1 MKSALIRKLWIVI
14 AFAIAMGFLE
24 AIVVVYIREI
34 YYPEGFSFPLKLI
47 PPKIFTIELVR
58 ELATLVMLVSI
69 GMLAGKT
76 KPEKFAW
83 FLFSFGIWDITY
95 YAALKIFLDWPAS
108 LLTWDILFL
117 VPVTWI
123 GPVLAPVICSITM
136 ILFGLL
142 IIIPENKNQ
151 YVKPSCLAWSLI
163 ILGALIIF
171 TSFILDYTLL
181 MVSEGY
187 FMKDGPSLFNPGFI
201 EAVTSYIPHKFN
213 WGLFIIGEV
222 LILLGMI
229 QMIFQ
234 AKNLNILNNK

>member
-1 MKSALIRKLWIVI
+1 MRSSLIKKLWIII

-24 AIVVVYIREI
+24 AIVVVYVREI
-34 YYPEGFSFPLKLI
+34 YYPDGFSFPLKLI

-58 ELATLVMLVSI
+58 ELATLVMLVCI

-76 KPEKFAW
+76 KTEKFAW
-83 FLFSFGIWDITY
+83 FLITFGIWDINY

-117 VPVTWI
+117 IPVTWI
-123 GPVLAPVICSITM
+123 GPVLAPAICSITM

-142 IIIPENKNQ
+142 IIIPCNKNQ
-151 YVKPSCLAWSLI
+151 NKKPNRLSWGLT

-171 TSFILDYTLL
+171 SSFIFDYTGL

-187 FMKDGPSLFNPGFI
+187 FMKGGPSLFDPGFI
-201 EAVTSYIPHKFN
+201 EAVTSYIPGKFK
-213 WGLFIIGEV
+213 WGLFIIGEI
-222 LILLGMI
+222 LILLSMI
-229 QMIFQ
+229 QMIYQ
-234 AKNLNILNNK
+234 AKNLRILNYK

>member
-1 MKSALIRKLWIVI
+1 MKSTLIGKLWIII

-24 AIVVVYIREI
+24 AIVVVYVREI
-34 YYPEGFSFPLKLI
+34 YYPEGFRFPLKLI
-47 PPKIFTIELVR
+47 PPKIFSIELIR
-58 ELATLVMLVSI
+58 ELTTLVMLASI

-76 KPEKFAW
+76 KTGKFAW
-83 FLFSFGIWDITY
+83 FLLTFGIWDITY
-95 YAALKIFLDWPAS
+95 YVALKIFLDWPAS

-123 GPVLAPVICSITM
+123 GPVLAPIICSITM

-151 YVKPSCLAWSLI
+151 YVKPSRLAWGLI

-187 FMKDGPSLFNPGFI
+187 FIKGGPSFFDPGFI
-201 EAVTSYIPHKFN
+201 EAVTSYIPEKFK
-213 WGLFIIGEV
+213 WGLFMTGEIF
-222 LILLGMI
+222 ILLSLI
-229 QMIFQ
+229 QMVYQ
-234 AKNLNILNNK
+234 AKYLSILNNK